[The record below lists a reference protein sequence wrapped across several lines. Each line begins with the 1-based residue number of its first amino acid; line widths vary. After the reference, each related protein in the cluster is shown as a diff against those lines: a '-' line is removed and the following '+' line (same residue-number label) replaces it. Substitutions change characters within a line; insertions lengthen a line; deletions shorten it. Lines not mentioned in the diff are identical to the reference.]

1 MPDTHG
7 AQRPVTV
14 SIVLHGQWE
23 LVQPLLEDLQRYSPA
38 LIDQVVLT
46 VNVAGPNIDT
56 SAWTLPIRRVDNPQ
70 PMGFGANHN
79 AAFSH
84 CRSPWFLVLNPDIRF
99 GRDVLTPLLAQ
110 RHATRRPVDA
120 PHSRAAQGR
129 TGAVPAAAHPMRTV
143 DSTPPRA
150 PGAGPSRL
158 GGRHV
163 HAAAAEAFAQV
174 GGFDERYFMYC
185 EDFDLCARLRLKGWS
200 IEVAEDLHVLARS
213 PARQQFS
220 PASLCVA
227 CQQFAAGVVVAGI
240 LALREAAGARIT
252 LPLRCRCRR
261 CRPALSVS
269 CRARLAA
276 CS

>member
-23 LVQPLLEDLQRYSPA
+23 LVQPLLEDLQRYSVS

-46 VNVAGPNIDT
+46 VNVAEPSIDT

-99 GRDVLTPLLAQ
+99 GRDVLTPLLADAMPRAGLLTPRIQ
-110 RHATRRPVDA
+110 EPHKSVPEPFRRLLTPCELLTRRRPGHRA
-120 PHSRAAQGR
+120 P
-129 TGAVPAAAHPMRTV
+129 AHPDWV
-143 DSTPPRA
+143 
-150 PGAGPSRL
+150 AGMFMLLR
-158 GGRHV
+158 R
-163 HAAAAEAFAQV
+163 EAFAQV

-185 EDFDLCARLRLKGWS
+185 EDFDLCARLRLKGWQLQV
-200 IEVAEDLHVLARS
+200 EHELHVVHAARRAS
-213 PARQQFS
+213 NTSLQPLLWHL
-220 PASLCVA
+220 ASLTRLWMSSA
-227 CQQFAAGVVVAGI
+227 FW
-240 LALREAAGARIT
+240 RY
-252 LPLRCRCRR
+252 RR
-261 CRPALSVS
+261 LVRQA
-269 CRARLAA
+269 
-276 CS
+276 